1 MSDKKW
7 KLHEEFYLS
16 PQTMAIL
23 PIQYG
28 SKTYSKIL
36 ELNREITT
44 PYKPLDVIKKSCRF
58 YASSY
63 DGRRE
68 GTKELIGVTHKAP
81 IVIDPIQ
88 SIYVFPTASPTSPK
102 CAWISYEHVIDYRP
116 VSKMKTEV
124 TLQNDVTIQLSIST
138 YSFENQLFRT
148 AHLQSKI
155 VKRLRGWYKE
165 NMIHPVEMQ
174 MEAAERKKMYR
185 YYSKLL
191 KNYSGSNRLYK

>member
-1 MSDKKW
+1 MSEKKW

-16 PQTMAIL
+16 PKTMAII
-23 PIQYG
+23 PIRYG
-28 SKTYSKIL
+28 SKIYSKIV
-36 ELNREITT
+36 EEDREVIT

-88 SIYVFPTASPTSPK
+88 SIYVFPTASPTNSE
-102 CAWISYEHVIDYRP
+102 CVWISYEHVIHYEP
-116 VSKMKTEV
+116 SSKMKTNV
-124 TLQNDVTIQLSIST
+124 TLGNNVTIQLPIST

-155 VKRLRGWYKE
+155 VQRLRSYYRE
-165 NMIHPVEMQ
+165 DLLHP
-174 MEAAERKKMYR
+174 MEAAEKSRKYR
-185 YYSKLL
+185 HYSDLF
-191 KNYSGSNRLYK
+191 KNDSESNRLYR